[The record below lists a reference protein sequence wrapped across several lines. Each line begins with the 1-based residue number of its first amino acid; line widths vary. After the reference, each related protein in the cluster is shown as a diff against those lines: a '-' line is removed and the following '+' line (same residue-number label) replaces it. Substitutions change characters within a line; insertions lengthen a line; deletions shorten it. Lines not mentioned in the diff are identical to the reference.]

1 MNYSIRFKKNKYNP
15 HFAHSILSS
24 NCNLLIYIICSA
36 SAVNYIDCNLLPCLT
51 VQASAYL
58 KQGKYKNAEIL
69 YKEVL
74 TRAHEKEFGKVD
86 GDNKP
91 IWMQAEEREE
101 NKVGNLWV

>member
-1 MNYSIRFKKNKYNP
+1 MVI
-15 HFAHSILSS
+15 SS
-24 NCNLLIYIICSA
+24 RTVVLDACLL
-36 SAVNYIDCNLLPCLT
+36 
-51 VQASAYL
+51 QASAYL

-74 TRAHEKEFGKVD
+74 TRAHEKEYGKVE

-101 NKVGNLWV
+101 NKVWRQLLSSLPACRF